1 MHLLSHFFVYRDIT
15 ISRMGVILHRTFKT
29 LAMVLFLIGASSAF
43 GWLLALLKVPA
54 MVSETMISFSPND
67 AITMLMILVILL
79 ILGMVMDMAPL
90 ILIATPILLPV
101 ATSIGMD
108 PVHFGVVL
116 MLALV
121 FGLFTPLDG

>member
-1 MHLLSHFFVYRDIT
+1 MREGILGLLTLVIIMGGILSGMFTATESAAIGVLYAFIITFFVYRDIT

-67 AITMLMILVILL
+67 AITMLMIQ
-79 ILGMVMDMAPL
+79 
-90 ILIATPILLPV
+90 
-101 ATSIGMD
+101 IGRASCRE
-108 PVHFGVVL
+108 GVDSSV
-116 MLALV
+116 V
-121 FGLFTPLDG
+121 DV